1 MIYLID
7 LSGKKTDFNDMK
19 ESYYKVYANLVLIE
33 KLSDKLEFSS
43 ISKEFSTIYKNVI
56 HIKEVVPHV

>member
-1 MIYLID
+1 
-7 LSGKKTDFNDMK
+7 MK